1 MPRLRSLS
9 VAIKLPAL
17 MIAIALGCLGVA
29 GAIAY
34 NVSFAQ
40 LMQEVSFRLSAVADT
55 RAALLEDWFD
65 EKLEALGEFADE
77 PQTVEAT
84 TSFLSAY
91 RGLGLEANAQLR
103 RSYID
108 ENPNPP
114 DAREALDEASE
125 TTAYSLFHKKFHA
138 AMRSQVEAVDI
149 ADLLIVSAEGEVIY
163 SVRKQGNFATNLD
176 EGGGALG
183 RAIRGALADGASFGF
198 GDFAEDA
205 ALDGAVAG
213 FLALPL
219 ANEWGDTVAALA
231 FELDEAEVAAI
242 LAMPSALTPT
252 TRLALVGPDFTRRS
266 TSGLAGQ
273 SGALATTAPENPAFT
288 AALGGEEGVTELT
301 LPSGESV
308 TAAYQPVRL
317 GGPDAAGGTT
327 WALLAAEPSEVI
339 AAGPRALLAKL
350 ARAAIPALVVA
361 FLVAGLSA
369 RNMARPLGRI
379 AAAVGEVA
387 AGNYESEIPA
397 QKRGDEIGRISRA
410 LDALRRDLLQSR
422 DELQSGASARAA
434 MQRAQT
440 EVVEALQTALSRLA
454 EGDLGSTIAQEF
466 PEDYAQLRSDF
477 NRATDRLQQAMI
489 DVSQSA
495 ASINHDVDHIAQ
507 ASEELGQRTERQAAT
522 VEETAA
528 ALDQL
533 TASVSEAARNAA
545 DVDGLVGKA
554 REDAQASGEVVRET
568 IEAIGVI
575 EASFQQISGN
585 IKVIDD
591 IAFQTNLLALNA
603 GVEAARAGDAGLGF
617 AVVASEVRLLAQ
629 RCSEAASEINGQIT
643 ASSDHV
649 QNGVRLVGRTG
660 GALKEIIEAIRTI
673 ADRVTAIAESAREQS
688 TGLSELNSAV
698 SELDMTTQKNAA
710 MFEQT
715 SAASS
720 DLRTAAQGLRQN
732 VGRFTLGSRTE
743 TWAGTEEA
751 APDTARRAASA

>member
-17 MIAIALGCLGVA
+17 MIAIAFGCLGVA

-34 NVSFAQ
+34 RVSYDQ
-40 LMQEVSFRLSAVADT
+40 LMQEVSFRLSAVRDT

-65 EKLEALGEFADE
+65 DKLEALGDFAKE
-77 PQTVEAT
+77 PRTVEAA
-84 TSFLSAY
+84 SGLLSAY
-91 RGLGLEANAQLR
+91 RGLGPDANDHLR
-103 RSYID
+103 QYYVD

-114 DAREALDEASE
+114 EARDALEEAGD

-138 AMRSQVEAVDI
+138 ALRSEVEALDLR
-149 ADLLIVSAEGEVIY
+149 DLLLVSATGEVFY
-163 SVRKQGNFATNLD
+163 SVRKQGSFAMTLEED
-176 EGGGALG
+176 GGALG
-183 RAIRGALADGASFGF
+183 AAVRGALAEGAAFGF
-198 GDFAEDA
+198 GDFAPDP
-205 ALDGAVAG
+205 ALGGEIAG
-213 FLALPL
+213 YLALPL
-219 ANEWGDTVAALA
+219 ANEWGDVTAALV
-231 FELDEAEVAAI
+231 FELDEAEVASI

-252 TRLALVGPDFTRRS
+252 TRIALVGPDFTRRS
-266 TSGLAGQ
+266 STDLAGQ
-273 SGALATTAPENPAFT
+273 TGALGTAAPENPALA
-288 AALGGEEGVTELT
+288 AALAGERGVTGLT
-301 LPSGESV
+301 LPDGASV
-308 TAAYQPVRL
+308 TAAYQPVL
-317 GGPDAAGGTT
+317 FGAPGTPGSTT
-327 WALLAAEPSEVI
+327 WALLAAEPAEVI
-339 AAGPRALLAKL
+339 AAGPRAMLAKL
-350 ARAAIPALVVA
+350 ARAALPALIVA
-361 FLVAGLSA
+361 LLVAWLAA
-369 RNMARPLGRI
+369 RNLSRPLGRI

-387 AGNYESEIPA
+387 AGKLDRDVPA
-397 QKRGDEIGRISRA
+397 QRRGDEIGRIARA
-410 LDALRRDLLQSR
+410 LDALREDLRQNRDDL
-422 DELQSGASARAA
+422 DSGASARAA
-434 MQRAQT
+434 MQSAQSD
-440 EVVEALQTALSRLA
+440 VVEALQSALSRLA
-454 EGDLGSTIAQEF
+454 DGDLASSIAQQF
-466 PEDYAQLRSDF
+466 PEEYERLRADF

-495 ASINHDVDHIAQ
+495 EAIHHDVDHIAQ
-507 ASEELGQRTERQAAT
+507 ASEDLGQRTERQAAT

-533 TASVSEAARNAA
+533 TASVSEAAKNAA
-545 DVDGLVGKA
+545 EVDAIVGQA
-554 REDAQASGEVVRET
+554 REGAQASGVVVHET

-629 RCSEAASEINGQIT
+629 RCSEAASEINTQIT

-660 GALKEIIEAIRTI
+660 GALKDIIESIRTI
-673 ADRVTAIAESAREQS
+673 ADRVSAIAESAREQS

-720 DLRTAAQGLRQN
+720 DLRSAAEGLRQN
-732 VGRFTLGSRTE
+732 VGRFTLGRRGESWSE
-743 TWAGTEEA
+743 D
-751 APDTARRAASA
+751 APRHDAPKAASA